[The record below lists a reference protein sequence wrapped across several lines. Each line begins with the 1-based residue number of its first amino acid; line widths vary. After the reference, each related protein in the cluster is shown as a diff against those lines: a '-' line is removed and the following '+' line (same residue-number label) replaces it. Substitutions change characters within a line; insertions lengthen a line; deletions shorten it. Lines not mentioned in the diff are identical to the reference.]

1 MGRRGCPTSHIITEF
16 TMNGEDNTGSNH
28 KNVWFLQQMGYLAN
42 NRECVC
48 VWFFWGSS
56 FSQTVLKVPAGL
68 QRVTPH
74 CTAGKHKGGLTPN
87 TEPPLPKREMR

>member
-42 NRECVC
+42 NCACVC
-48 VWFFWGSS
+48 ACVCLVFLGVQFLSGSPQS
-56 FSQTVLKVPAGL
+56 A
-68 QRVTPH
+68 RR
-74 CTAGKHKGGLTPN
+74 TAAWDSSLYG
-87 TEPPLPKREMR
+87 RETQGRADAEQIGRAHV